1 MQLESDLVA
10 HGASTVATLAG
21 CPPPQALGHIA
32 FLRAWAVSRATD
44 EAPPDGWIAG
54 EAAGRLVEAA
64 AHWNGEK
71 GALLQALSDA
81 GQVAVEAGGV
91 RILHLEPYRTAWE
104 RNAKAKA
111 RMANIRERSANTRV
125 PDANDGVS
133 DRERDA
139 KFGGQTQTQ
148 TQTQK
153 EAEAFA
159 GSAGA
164 SPQAPLFE
172 EPPKPEAK
180 PKKPKPE
187 PTGDPRHTPL
197 VEALCAPEFRY
208 AFRGGHDAKAVKYL
222 LRLADSIPWTAGDA
236 APAEIVRR
244 WRICRAWVGFPSSPH
259 LAAFAANWNAYADP
273 QGAAKAGPPGA
284 IPAHLMRK
292 AETHREALLALPE
305 GDVPI
310 PD

>member
-1 MQLESDLVA
+1 MARIRSIKPDFFMDEE
-10 HGASTVATLAG
+10 TATL
-21 CPPPQALGHIA
+21 PPDAQLLLIGLWTLADRDGRLEDKVRRIKAQVFPYREVDVETNLAALEATGVIQRYASGGHACIQIVR
-32 FLRAWAVSRATD
+32 FLRDQRPHPKETSYDLPGPETASRETS
-44 EAPPDGWIAG
+44 
-54 EAAGRLVEAA
+54 R
-64 AHWNGEK
+64 
-71 GALLQALSDA
+71 Q
-81 GQVAVEAGGV
+81 GV
-91 RILHLEPYRTAWE
+91 DTSR
-104 RNAKAKA
+104 
-111 RMANIRERSANTRV
+111 RV
-125 PDANDGVS
+125 PVVVGCGS
-133 DRERDA
+133 
-139 KFGGQTQTQ
+139 GSGSGSGS
-148 TQTQK
+148 
-153 EAEAFA
+153 FA
-159 GSAGA
+159 GSAEA
-164 SPQAPLFE
+164 SPQASLLE
-172 EPPKPEAK
+172 VVPKPEAK

-208 AFRGGHDAKAVKYL
+208 AFRGGHDAKAVKDL
-222 LRLADSIPWTAGDA
+222 LRLADSIPWTAGDS

-273 QGAAKAGPPGA
+273 QGAAKSGPPGA